1 MNFDKSNIGS
11 HLFLIFSIL
20 SKFLENY
27 RSIIISLFATR
38 LLGPII
44 TQKWES
50 SLLIIIHLQNLKEL
64 EAKIELWVNGK
75 EGFVEPVL
83 VAASASSTENQGLTQ
98 QNNTYFCSFFFFFLV
113 IWVRLKF
120 WFCLIF
126 LLTHVWLLRNEEE
139 VEETWKFESFPLFFF
154 SGFGII
160 WHEHSAESG
169 KNVKFNFL
177 VLFLCWKWI
186 IHMYF

>member
-1 MNFDKSNIGS
+1 MREQFVNNNSLAKSQGVGS
-11 HLFLIFSIL
+11 KNRALGQWQRRVCWTSTCCSFSIIHWEPR
-20 SKFLENY
+20 SHSTKQHVFL
-27 RSIIISLFATR
+27 F
-38 LLGPII
+38 
-44 TQKWES
+44 
-50 SLLIIIHLQNLKEL
+50 
-64 EAKIELWVNGK
+64 
-75 EGFVEPVL
+75 
-83 VAASASSTENQGLTQ
+83 
-98 QNNTYFCSFFFFFLV
+98 FFFFFLV

-169 KNVKFNFL
+169 KKSNLIFLYIYCAECELYICIFNGYKLGFTFSL
-177 VLFLCWKWI
+177 RLISVQFVI
-186 IHMYF
+186 